1 MYLAGWVISLDQLV
15 FKAIIDYTKSRD
27 HSLIIHMWLD
37 FGKPTEL
44 SHWAYSILL
53 AQLMATLIHYTF
65 TLSLPGLVDW
75 SAFLE
80 RLLPTL

>member
-1 MYLAGWVISLDQLV
+1 MYLAGWVISLDPLV

-27 HSLIIHMWLD
+27 LSLIIHMWLD

-53 AQLMATLIHYTF
+53 AQLMDTLIHYTF
-65 TLSLPGLVDW
+65 TLPLSGLVDR

-80 RLLPTL
+80 QLLPTL